1 MNRAATPIAAPSSP
15 DLVSGTPARR
25 QEKFMAHEEVAAP
38 GDVLHDPGMDP
49 AWLPAPVAALR
60 RRALHLVARGTP
72 AALLLGRLAMGLLFV
87 NTGWGKVHDIPKVVG
102 FFVELKIP
110 LPALNAVVVSWS
122 ELLCGTA
129 LIVGLGTR
137 LATIPLII
145 SMIVAILTARL
156 GDIHGLGSLAQV
168 DEFTYFALLVVL
180 AFVGPGA
187 LSLDALLFRSRRR
200 VTSATRPGVDAALP

>member
-1 MNRAATPIAAPSSP
+1 
-15 DLVSGTPARR
+15 
-25 QEKFMAHEEVAAP
+25 
-38 GDVLHDPGMDP
+38 MDP
-49 AWLPAPVAALR
+49 AWLPAPLATMR
-60 RRALHLVARGTP
+60 RRVLGLVALGTP
-72 AALLLGRLAMGLLFV
+72 AALLLGRLALGMLFV

-110 LPALNAVVVSWS
+110 MPLLNAYVVSWS

-129 LIVGLGTR
+129 LIVGLATR
-137 LATIPLII
+137 LSTIPLIV

-168 DEFTYFALLVVL
+168 DEFTYLALLVVV

-187 LSLDALLFRSRRR
+187 LSLDALLFRSRQTKPSPE
-200 VTSATRPGVDAALP
+200 VAAALR